1 LMEQE
6 ILKKRV
12 IGIDIS
18 LDATTYAIVDVR
30 GDVMVIK

>member
-1 LMEQE
+1 MEQE

-18 LDATTYAIVDVR
+18 LDTTTYAIVDVR